1 MGADIMTSA
10 WGNSWGA
17 SWGVSWGGLQV
28 PSFQQIWIIDERVY
42 RPVRKVKRAK
52 KATLNTLRTLTDLKE
67 IIAKKQVNARLLE
80 EKLKKAAEQLQKL
93 EAENDFLDVQQ
104 RLLDDLNGKISR
116 AVRQIKLGGLGE
128 KQLTLGP
135 LVSSETIYAAA
146 RYLEEQDDL
155 ETLQLFM
162 MLA

>member
-1 MGADIMTSA
+1 MTSA

-67 IIAKKQVNARLLE
+67 IIAKKRVNARLLE

-128 KQLTLGP
+128 KQLTLEP